1 MTETALNDCDDVFT
15 SEQKREFDQV
25 WDAMTD
31 ENLDRRAQRT
41 RQLLRR
47 ALLQLI
53 DENGYDAVT
62 IQDITDRANL
72 GRTTFYLHYQSK
84 DDLLLDHHAEF
95 ANKLILERLSYDQIV
110 SDEPPEGLVTFL
122 QMMMDGKKIYFAI
135 AHGKDADIIRR
146 SIRQRMIENL
156 RESLRAAFPNI
167 TPSAPEDALT
177 QYIVGAQWSLID
189 WWISTRT
196 GYNSAEIAVMI
207 HRLQRAAIQDAYGMQ

>member
-1 MTETALNDCDDVFT
+1 
-15 SEQKREFDQV
+15 
-25 WDAMTD
+25 
-31 ENLDRRAQRT
+31 
-41 RQLLRR
+41 
-47 ALLQLI
+47 
-53 DENGYDAVT
+53 
-62 IQDITDRANL
+62 
-72 GRTTFYLHYQSK
+72 
-84 DDLLLDHHAEF
+84 LDHHAEF